1 MIGNFPESAGQI
13 ADTYIVYSQFD
24 RVDKNLND
32 IFRDKAC
39 SELAVDTFKAV
50 LAAKRYDDAEMVLRK
65 IAQFTARLE
74 GNFSRRAHNDLWG
87 ELVRVFT
94 EKFEA
99 EGSSL
104 ELLPIARYLN
114 RLPRMNFLPTEH
126 YVRGNLIKTT
136 ITKHTEHELMSVW
149 WKLHAEIPPADRKI
163 YDLTFI
169 NHILRNDIVVKGSGD
184 WGGSRS
190 FRA

>member
-65 IAQFTARLE
+65 IASSPPVSKRIF
-74 GNFSRRAHNDLWG
+74 H
-87 ELVRVFT
+87 
-94 EKFEA
+94 A
-99 EGSSL
+99 E
-104 ELLPIARYLN
+104 R
-114 RLPRMNFLPTEH
+114 
-126 YVRGNLIKTT
+126 TT
-136 ITKHTEHELMSVW
+136 ICGVNW
-149 WKLHAEIPPADRKI
+149 
-163 YDLTFI
+163 
-169 NHILRNDIVVKGSGD
+169 
-184 WGGSRS
+184 
-190 FRA
+190 

>member
-65 IAQFTARLE
+65 NCAVHRP
-74 GNFSRRAHNDLWG
+74 SRR
-87 ELVRVFT
+87 EFFT
-94 EKFEA
+94 QSA
-99 EGSSL
+99 Q
-104 ELLPIARYLN
+104 R
-114 RLPRMNFLPTEH
+114 
-126 YVRGNLIKTT
+126 
-136 ITKHTEHELMSVW
+136 SV
-149 WKLHAEIPPADRKI
+149 
-163 YDLTFI
+163 
-169 NHILRNDIVVKGSGD
+169 G
-184 WGGSRS
+184 
-190 FRA
+190 